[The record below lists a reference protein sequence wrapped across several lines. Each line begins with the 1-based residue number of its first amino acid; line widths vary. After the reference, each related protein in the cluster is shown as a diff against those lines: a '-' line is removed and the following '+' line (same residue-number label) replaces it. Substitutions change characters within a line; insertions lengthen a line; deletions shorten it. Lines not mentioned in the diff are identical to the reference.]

1 MKQVLVFFYGLFMDT
16 SVLERKDVR
25 AIDPKVARL
34 TGYRLCIGRRA
45 TLVPDPSERVY
56 GVLMQAS
63 SDDLGKLYS
72 ESGVMDYHPEP
83 VRVVLGDGR
92 MVEAL
97 AGGMN

>member
-1 MKQVLVFFYGLFMDT
+1 
-16 SVLERKDVR
+16 
-25 AIDPKVARL
+25 
-34 TGYRLCIGRRA
+34 
-45 TLVPDPSERVY
+45 
-56 GVLMQAS
+56 MQAS